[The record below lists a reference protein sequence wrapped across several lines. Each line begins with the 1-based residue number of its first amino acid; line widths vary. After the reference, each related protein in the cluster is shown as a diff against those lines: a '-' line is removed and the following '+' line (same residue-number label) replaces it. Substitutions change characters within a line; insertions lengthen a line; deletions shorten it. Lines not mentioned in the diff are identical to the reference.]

1 MGKIVKLSVRELFVE
16 KLILRTIENERRE
29 SICKTEK
36 VPTLGERD
44 SDDNDKEMI
53 YTDHH
58 ERKVL
63 VAST

>member
-29 SICKTEK
+29 SICKPEK